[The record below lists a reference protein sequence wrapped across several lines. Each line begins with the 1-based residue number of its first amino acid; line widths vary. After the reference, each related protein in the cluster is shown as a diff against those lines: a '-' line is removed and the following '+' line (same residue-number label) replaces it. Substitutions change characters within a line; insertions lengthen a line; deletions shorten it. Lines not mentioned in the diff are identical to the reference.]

1 MTADLAPR
9 RDDTARPHRAALLR
23 MDDDTGSR
31 RGRRPRAGVL
41 TGIDLLLSAR
51 GDDDS
56 STAAGPAAHQK
67 SPLRRSPFRH
77 PRRLMSRPRIAVPI
91 AIIVVAGGG
100 AGALAVTPPDGSPA
114 PAARLVPPPPA

>member
-56 STAAGPAAHQK
+56 STAAGSAAHQK

-91 AIIVVAGGG
+91 AILVVAGGG
-100 AGALAVTPPDGSPA
+100 LGARGGTRRGGSA
-114 PAARLVPPPPA
+114 AARAGRLLR